1 MSGVDEEENRPDGD
15 RERRNGEATGRT
27 GPLDLLEDVVAI
39 FLKYNITRGL
49 LSSLAE
55 EGRNEKGERE
65 RGKPPRP
72 LRFGKTER
80 NNEIFENIFKKSPK
94 ALQFGKPS

>member
-1 MSGVDEEENRPDGD
+1 MSEVDEEENRPGGD

-39 FLKYNITRGL
+39 FFKKINNITRGL

-55 EGRNEKGERE
+55 EGRNEKVERE

-72 LRFGKTER
+72 
-80 NNEIFENIFKKSPK
+80 
-94 ALQFGKPS
+94 